1 MAQTTSVLWSADQ
14 GLNEEAKAV
23 GRNNIDAASTSDVRT
38 LSNIVDNLRS
48 QVSNIEISSEDNS
61 VKVTETTD
69 TQSNTKKFDLSVDV
83 DDKIPDSSTS
93 NPLMDGTASVG
104 LSSKYAREDHVHPS
118 DTSKEAVL
126 NKTTVVI
133 GTSNT
138 KYPTDKAV
146 ADFVN
151 SSVATNTANYISN
164 DGEPFISVEE
174 LEAYPGTV
182 TNNDYAFVT
191 GTDSAGNTY
200 YDRYKATVSGS
211 AVTWALEYRLNNS
224 SFTATQWAAI
234 NSGITSEKANYW
246 DGKQDALTFDG
257 TYNGSNNKA
266 ATVSSITSRINN
278 LVAVNL
284 VQDFTEEEK
293 VQARLNIGAAAISS
307 LNQLSDK
314 VRDLRFQVAANT
326 GELESMKWTKV
337 DVDTNITTPAKELF
351 TVGNLTIGYYFDSA
365 ASFRLSMKST
375 NGTRYI
381 YLSDNMGYGGGYQ
394 VTNSSWSII
403 NMRGFSNGCQYESL
417 IGYDCT
423 ADEHI
428 HFEVQFATS
437 SNSSFG
443 TICLHRVLE
452 E

>member
-48 QVSNIEISSEDNS
+48 QVSNIEITSEDNS

-69 TQSNTKKFDLSVDV
+69 TQSNSKTFDLSVDV
-83 DDKIPDSSTS
+83 DDKIPDPSTS

-224 SFTATQWAAI
+224 SFTAAQWTAI

-293 VQARLNIGAAAISS
+293 AQARLNIGAAAISS

-314 VRDLRFQVAANT
+314 VRDLRSQVAANT

-337 DVDTNITTPAKELF
+337 DVDTNITIPAKELF

-365 ASFRLSMKST
+365 ASFRLAMKST

-381 YLSDNMGYGGGYQ
+381 YLSDNMGYGGGHQ

-403 NMRGFSNGCQYESL
+403 NMRGFSNGCQFESF

-423 ADEHI
+423 SDTPI
-428 HFEVQFATS
+428 HFEVQFADGLSPFTLV
-437 SNSSFG
+437 
-443 TICLHRVLE
+443 CRYRVLE
-452 E
+452 G